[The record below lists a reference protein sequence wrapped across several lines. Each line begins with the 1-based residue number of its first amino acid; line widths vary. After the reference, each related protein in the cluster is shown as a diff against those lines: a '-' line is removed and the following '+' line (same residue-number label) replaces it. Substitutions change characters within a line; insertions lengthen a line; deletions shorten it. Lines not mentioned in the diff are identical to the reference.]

1 VGFQFEDLVVKSE
14 TNTNI
19 LNSTMM
25 LRILLVLAW
34 LTPLAVARMGNVY
47 PLKERR
53 TQDTTELTMD
63 EFINLDLTFSDDSPA
78 KELQA
83 FYLDLLETDGNLPGL
98 PSLILVELS
107 LDRYILEELTAV
119 YGINNAIE
127 VVNTTIVS
135 QEAITRSGSA
145 DVPTLGSRLE
155 TQVNIMFENEPS
167 PEVEAVEELLKEI
180 MQNMTYYVTNLTV
193 WATAAEDD
201 ELSRVHTV
209 TRVEVI
215 RTPTTVT
222 GVETNDETDIE
233 DNGAKLSLLIPVI
246 AAGVVLFAVIALLA
260 TRRRERII
268 VVAPV
273 VEPRKRPLD
282 VEVYMDDDNSDN
294 FSFETSLAESPKKN
308 NSTLIPGVS
317 SPATSAGNARGDDE
331 SDMFSG
337 IDCQTSPSPRNS
349 GGRSVGGRSVFSFLS
364 GVRGSSSTVAAS
376 NTTQANAKARKY
388 SPSEITEARIA
399 AGAPVLGV
407 PVEDT
412 MSPSGTPKSRASLF
426 SFSDGDEEDTSLWGI
441 DEVPSDEE
449 TSDRVDEQEAAAN
462 NESLLVLLSSDST
475 EFGPRPVASPAS
487 PSSVDFSRLLS
498 DNENSGFASN
508 ASQSPSVIK
517 PTALESSAQQDNSMV
532 NQSDSSASA
541 CENMKCLPTC
551 GGDTKAAVSSEE
563 IIQELAMGTDTNV
576 NVIPSAAAF
585 DSRPGSTKSATSI
598 NSTMPTPMIQN
609 TKSSKSQYGGYQSDP
624 GSNTPERPRSRPGT
638 GSDVI
643 QLDWGDKSKSQALR
657 NAARAA
663 DFVSSIAPLSPAS
676 SEEDF
681 DGNGRRHAK
690 STTADGTS
698 KYQGAAMQPTDWSL
712 TSYDGGSVSGSEISQ
727 TEAASLAIDQIQGI
741 TGVPGSD
748 KKVWKRGSS
757 KQASTPPPKI
767 PRSPKSP
774 GTPKSLNL
782 SIQSNESAASASQQL
797 ITDLVWLEKKISNSN
812 AAQPQPQVESPR
824 QSAPGIV
831 QTDSLSFQSGTDSYD
846 STINLGTPSSTTRRG
861 GMQAIVCRD
870 CFAPPGKLK
879 IVIHSTKDGP
889 AVHTVK
895 KGSSLEGHI
904 FPGDLI
910 ISVDNVDTRSY
921 TAEQV
926 MKIMTTKTR
935 FERKITV
942 LHFEDDSS
950 STNMV

>member
-1 VGFQFEDLVVKSE
+1 
-14 TNTNI
+14 
-19 LNSTMM
+19 MM
-25 LRILLVLAW
+25 LRLLLVLAW

-53 TQDTTELTMD
+53 AQDTTELTMD

-78 KELQA
+78 KELQT
-83 FYLDLLETDGNLPGL
+83 FYLDLLETDGNLPEL
-98 PSLILVELS
+98 PSLIVVQLS
-107 LDRYILEELTAV
+107 LEDYIRAELGAV
-119 YGINNAIE
+119 YGKNNAID
-127 VVNTTIVS
+127 VVNATIVS
-135 QEAITRSGSA
+135 QEAITLSGST
-145 DVPTLGSRLE
+145 DIPTLGSRLE
-155 TQVNIMFENEPS
+155 TQVSVMFDNEPS
-167 PEVEAVEELLKEI
+167 PEVEEVEALLKEI

-193 WATAAEDD
+193 WAAQDD
-201 ELSRVHTV
+201 ELNRVHTV
-209 TRVEVI
+209 TRVEVVG
-215 RTPTTVT
+215 TPTTVT
-222 GVETNDETDIE
+222 GIEGGPEETIDDS
-233 DNGAKLSLLIPVI
+233 GVKLTVLIPVI
-246 AAGVVLFAVIALLA
+246 AAGIVLFAVIALLA
-260 TRRRERII
+260 TRRRERVI

-273 VEPRKRPLD
+273 PASRKSQPLD

-308 NSTLIPGVS
+308 NSTFISGVN
-317 SPATSAGNARGDDE
+317 SPATSAGNGRGDDE

-337 IDCQTSPSPRNS
+337 IDLRASPSPRNS
-349 GGRSVGGRSVFSFLS
+349 GGRSVFSFLS
-364 GVRGSSSTVAAS
+364 AVRGSGSTVAAS
-376 NTTQANAKARKY
+376 NTTKANAKAKKY
-388 SPSEITEARIA
+388 SPSEVTEARLA
-399 AGAPVLGV
+399 AGAPILG
-407 PVEDT
+407 VEDT
-412 MSPSGTPKSRASLF
+412 MSPSNTPKSRASLF
-426 SFSDGDEEDTSLWGI
+426 SFSDGDDTSLYGI

-449 TSDRVDEQEAAAN
+449 TSDRVEEQEATAN
-462 NESLLVLLSSDST
+462 SESLLVLLSSDST
-475 EFGPRPVASPAS
+475 EFGPRQVVSPAS

-498 DNENSGFASN
+498 DNENSGFVSTT
-508 ASQSPSVIK
+508 SQSPSVIQ
-517 PTALESSAQQDNSMV
+517 PTALENSAQQDNTTV
-532 NQSDSSASA
+532 KQSDSSSSA
-541 CENMKCLPTC
+541 CANMKCLPTC
-551 GGDTKAAVSSEE
+551 GGDEKAAVSSEA
-563 IIQELAMGTDTNV
+563 IIEELAMGTDTKGKV
-576 NVIPSAAAF
+576 LPSADAF
-585 DSRPGSTKSATSI
+585 DSRPGSTKSQSSI
-598 NSTMPTPMIQN
+598 DSTMPTPMIQN

-624 GSNTPERPRSRPGT
+624 SSNTPTRPGSRAGT

-643 QLDWGDKSKSQALR
+643 QLDWGDRNKSQALR

-663 DFVSSIAPLSPAS
+663 DFVASIAPLSPAS
-676 SEEDF
+676 SEEEEF

-727 TEAASLAIDQIQGI
+727 TEAAGLAVDQIQGI
-741 TGVPGSD
+741 SGIPGSD
-748 KKVWKRGSS
+748 KKVWRRGSS
-757 KQASTPPPKI
+757 KAPTSPTGKI
-767 PRSPKSP
+767 PRSPKASKSP

-782 SIQSNESAASASQQL
+782 SIQSNESAASASKQL
-797 ITDLVWLEKKISNSN
+797 ISELVWLENKISSSN
-812 AAQPQPQVESPR
+812 APQSQQAESPR
-824 QSAPGIV
+824 KSAPGVV
-831 QTDSLSFQSGTDSYD
+831 QTDSLSFQSNADSYD
-846 STINLGTPSSTTRRG
+846 STINLGTPTSQARRG

-950 STNMV
+950 NANMV